1 MNRNVVLLTCF
12 LSLWATLR
20 AQAQMGLADPIPAPI
35 PPSEIEV
42 KLTPVVTGLTS
53 PLELRTAGGR
63 SDRAYIVDQTGLI
76 LVLAK
81 GQLRPEP
88 LLDISAV
95 LAQLAPAFPGASPGL
110 NPGFD
115 ERGLLSVVFHPNF
128 HRGKGHGDRKFYTL
142 HSVPV
147 TQVADFPMPPFP
159 PGAAPNCQTVIA
171 EWQVRQDNRD
181 VADPGSYREVL
192 RLDKPQFNHNGGS
205 LHFGP
210 DGLLYASLG
219 DGGAANDVAPGH
231 FPETGNGQS
240 LATILGK
247 VIRINPLH
255 PSLTSPSD
263 GIASA
268 NGQYRIPQGNPFA
281 MQPGAVGEIYAYGL
295 RNPYRFSFD
304 AKHDDSD
311 DDNEDNEGRLI
322 LADVGQNNI
331 EEVNII
337 RRGGNFGWNRKE
349 GSFLFDPG
357 TGQVFTDP
365 TPDPTLIDPVIE
377 YDHFEASVGA
387 VTRIAVIGG
396 FVYRDS
402 KIKGLRGKYVF
413 GELLGN
419 LFVADLEEGQ
429 MEELIPNVGMFIK
442 GFGQDDKR
450 QLYVLGST
458 SLGPSG
464 TGGQV
469 LRIDRVKDD
478 KPEDD

>member
-1 MNRNVVLLTCF
+1 
-12 LSLWATLR
+12 
-20 AQAQMGLADPIPAPI
+20 
-35 PPSEIEV
+35 
-42 KLTPVVTGLTS
+42 
-53 PLELRTAGGR
+53 
-63 SDRAYIVDQTGLI
+63 
-76 LVLAK
+76 
-81 GQLRPEP
+81 
-88 LLDISAV
+88 
-95 LAQLAPAFPGASPGL
+95 
-110 NPGFD
+110 
-115 ERGLLSVVFHPNF
+115 
-128 HRGKGHGDRKFYTL
+128 
-142 HSVPV
+142 
-147 TQVADFPMPPFP
+147 
-159 PGAAPNCQTVIA
+159 
-171 EWQVRQDNRD
+171 
-181 VADPGSYREVL
+181 
-192 RLDKPQFNHNGGS
+192 
-205 LHFGP
+205 
-210 DGLLYASLG
+210 
-219 DGGAANDVAPGH
+219 
-231 FPETGNGQS
+231 
-240 LATILGK
+240 
-247 VIRINPLH
+247 
-255 PSLTSPSD
+255 
-263 GIASA
+263 
-268 NGQYRIPQGNPFA
+268 

-304 AKHDDSD
+304 AKHDDFD